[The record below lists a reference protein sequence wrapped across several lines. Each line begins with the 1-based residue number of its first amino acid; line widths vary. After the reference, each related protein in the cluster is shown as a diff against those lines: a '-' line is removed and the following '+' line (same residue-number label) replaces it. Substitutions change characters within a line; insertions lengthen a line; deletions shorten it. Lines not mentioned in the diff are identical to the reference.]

1 MKEYK
6 KILVPVDGSD
16 LSMLAF
22 QKALNL
28 AEMVGGTVDIV
39 YVSEYPATGPVGME
53 QPVEI
58 NPQPDFSDIL
68 EPYLETSKKKH
79 VRVHSEVKR
88 GMPREEIEKMSG
100 DYDLIIMGTRGRNP
114 LMSLIMGNVAEH
126 VSRHALCPVMLIRKK
141 KEI

>member
-6 KILVPVDGSD
+6 KILVPVDGSE

-22 QKALNL
+22 RKALNL

-53 QPVEI
+53 QPVNI
-58 NPQPDFSDIL
+58 NPQPDFSKVLD
-68 EPYLETSKKKH
+68 PYLEMSKKKH

-88 GMPREEIEKMSG
+88 GMPREEIERMSS

-114 LMSLIMGNVAEH
+114 LVSMIMGNVAEH
-126 VSRHALCPVMLIRKK
+126 VARHALCPVMLIRKK
-141 KEI
+141 KNE